1 MAGDQ
6 TPRDERGGGTDPG
19 DERRGSGLPFGRR
32 RRTAASAL
40 VAMLVALALGAL
52 LNAPAMKKTALELPF
67 GAERSFR
74 LALVDPLATVSH
86 WLFLDRP
93 AKLTAVALGKP
104 DPGPTGTCG
113 RGGQAH
119 SRPDRGG
126 KPGDDGD
133 KPRKTLQERPL
144 PKPYK
149 GHPMHL
155 YIAGDSMLGLPGMA
169 LTNLSIKTQLIKPLL
184 DYRIST
190 GLVRPD
196 FFNWPAQLQRQVKAF
211 DPGAVAVMFGA
222 NDNQPLQTASGE
234 IHQFGTDGWK
244 KEYRKRVQDVVGLLF
259 QDGVRRVYWIGQP
272 VMPEASFNGQIRL
285 MNEIYR
291 GVAEKTFG
299 VRYIDAYSLLTNGSG
314 QYAQYL
320 PDEHGEMQQ
329 VREQDGEHL
338 TYAGGLRIAR
348 RRARRDQEGVAPEEG
363 RGRPSRRP
371 SPARRDA
378 GSLTPAAAPAA
389 PATGLLAGASP
400 PAAAGVASATSRRG
414 RPRGHRAPG

>member
-1 MAGDQ
+1 MAGGR
-6 TPRDERGGGTDPG
+6 TPHDERRDGPAPG
-19 DERRGSGLPFGRR
+19 DEHRDAGLPFGRR

-52 LNAPAMKKTALELPF
+52 LNAPAMKKTALEQPF

-74 LALVDPLATVSH
+74 LALVDPLAAVSH

-93 AKLTAVALGKP
+93 ARFTAVALGRP
-104 DPGPTGTCG
+104 DPGPAG
-113 RGGQAH
+113 APMVVVV
-119 SRPDRGG
+119 RPTPGPTAEG
-126 KPGDDGD
+126 KPGEKGD
-133 KPRKTLQERPL
+133 KPAKPLQERPL
-144 PKPYK
+144 PKPFK

-169 LTNLSIKTQLIKPLL
+169 LTNLSNKTRLVKPML

-196 FFNWPAQLQRQVKAF
+196 AFNWPVQLQQQVKAF
-211 DPGAVAVMFGA
+211 RPGAVAVMFGA

-234 IHQFGTDGWK
+234 IHQFGSDGWK
-244 KEYRKRVQDVVGLLF
+244 KEYRKRVQDVIGLLF
-259 QDGVRRVYWIGQP
+259 QNGVRRVYWIGQP

-299 VRYIDAYSLLTNGSG
+299 VRYIDAYGLLANGNG

-320 PDEHGEMQQ
+320 PDERGELQQ

-338 TYAGGLRIAR
+338 TYAGGLRIAGAVLDEIKKEWLPR
-348 RRARRDQEGVAPEEG
+348 KGEGEG
-363 RGRPSRRP
+363 P
-371 SPARRDA
+371 
-378 GSLTPAAAPAA
+378 TPGP
-389 PATGLLAGASP
+389 G
-400 PAAAGVASATSRRG
+400 ASAT
-414 RPRGHRAPG
+414 PTP